1 MKPILALASVLM
13 ISPCFGQPPV
23 PPPVVIP
30 DHGHEHEPEQR
41 PPLPPGVVM
50 PPDLGHGGHG
60 HHHEHGEPAAPPP
73 VVKLALDAP
82 PKFSTL
88 TEAGFRFLTP
98 GMGQPTVAAIQL
110 RTESVAVVI
119 GDLEPLVSPYVDI
132 AFRRE
137 DLAEPGRYYPPIPAV
152 GPDTPVR
159 RLSFLATVPEGQA
172 ETVLKKLLPLLGI
185 DAGKPEA
192 WLKNRMWEVTNGL
205 DVQGKVAGGESRVLL
220 ARGKESGDFGL
231 NVFVSWGEPER
242 QLIPSNP
249 QKIGP
254 RPPGARIGPQP
265 PAPMPPAQG
274 H

>member
-30 DHGHEHEPEQR
+30 DHGHEQEPEQR

-73 VVKLALDAP
+73 VVKLPLDAP
-82 PKFSTL
+82 PKFSTF
-88 TEAGFRFLTP
+88 TEAGFRFLVP
-98 GMGQPTVAAIQL
+98 PQHMGASSL
-110 RTESVAVVI
+110 RTEAIAVAI
-119 GDLEPLVSPYVDI
+119 GDLEPLATRELVI
-132 AFRRE
+132 GFRRE
-137 DLAEPGRYYPPIPAV
+137 DLAEPGSYYPPVPAV

-159 RLSFLATVPEGQA
+159 RVSFVTSVPEGQIDA
-172 ETVLKKLLPLLGI
+172 ALKKLLPLLGI
-185 DAGKPEA
+185 DAAKPEA

-220 ARGKESGDFGL
+220 ARGKEGGDFGL
-231 NVFVSWGEPER
+231 NVFLTWGEPEE
-242 QLIPSNP
+242 S
-249 QKIGP
+249 GGMA
-254 RPPGARIGPQP
+254 RPPRSPGRERR
-265 PAPMPPAQG
+265 
-274 H
+274 